1 MKRAPLLV
9 LQHSKVLK
17 KFFWKFDAISK
28 YQSYFSFYVKDHLW
42 EGESQNC
49 ENGYTY
55 SQKLRFCRVNHL
67 LTPWWWK
74 FQIFFCLF
82 FNSGGQDIYFRSL
95 KGVGSFQVREEL
107 RSVCC
112 DFLTRPA
119 EASLC
124 LPQWAAKPF
133 PGDPFWEGTWE
144 CWVTSI
150 KDSTDRNMSSQGCF
164 WDSVQCSQHMC
175 PYQQDLLCAR
185 PTREPGR
192 NLPLACIYQNC
203 CSHLWAKASLQFLS
217 RARGFWGW
225 RQLWGGGD
233 IQRRRGGG
241 ETFIRK
247 LGLWLEGV
255 EGTVCQFWGWA
266 LRSHVC
272 FCC

>member
-9 LQHSKVLK
+9 LQNSKVLK

-28 YQSYFSFYVKDHLW
+28 YQSYFSFYIKDHLW

-74 FQIFFCLF
+74 FQSFFVCLF

-112 DFLTRPA
+112 DFLTWPA

-124 LPQWAAKPF
+124 LPQWAVKPF

-164 WDSVQCSQHMC
+164 WDSFNVPSTCARINRTCSVPGLRGNQVETC
-175 PYQQDLLCAR
+175 LLCVS
-185 PTREPGR
+185 TRTVVLISERRHPWNSCQGHMG
-192 NLPLACIYQNC
+192 
-203 CSHLWAKASLQFLS
+203 SE
-217 RARGFWGW
+217 
-225 RQLWGGGD
+225 GGVSSEEE
-233 IQRRRGGG
+233 
-241 ETFIRK
+241 ETFR
-247 LGLWLEGV
+247 GE
-255 EGTVCQFWGWA
+255 EEEEEERQ
-266 LRSHVC
+266 S
-272 FCC
+272 